1 MSWIF
6 IALLAYFFLAFAN
19 LIDKFLVDNI
29 VKSSRFYTFIV
40 CSMGLLSF
48 LIAPWFLSW
57 SGFSWF
63 LFYLLSGALFA
74 LALLFLYE
82 SLKKGE
88 ASRTIIIIGGTTPI
102 FSLFFSWLLWG
113 QILDKDQLIGFLFLL
128 IGIFIIAFLPIKY
141 SFLNRLLIKI
151 NFKKDKKYNGIFIA
165 VLSGLF
171 YSLHFISSKHAYNN
185 QEFLNVF
192 LWTRLGAFLLV
203 LFFLLNKKNRENI
216 IKIFRKKKSKKK
228 QIKKGALV
236 VFNQILGSSG
246 FILQNYAI
254 SLGSVAIINALQG
267 FQYALIIVFSAI
279 GSIFIPKLANENFSY
294 KTIIQ
299 KSLGIV
305 FIIFG
310 LFFVSN

>member
-1 MSWIF
+1 L
-6 IALLAYFFLAFAN
+6 ALSAYFFLAFAN

-192 LWTRLGAFLLV
+192 LWTRL
-203 LFFLLNKKNRENI
+203 
-216 IKIFRKKKSKKK
+216 FRKKKSKKK